1 MFKRSFLIA
10 LAICTLVGG
19 TAVYANSLQVNAAAA
34 MTGSFGLA
42 VTIEPGNTGNS
53 VYVEKTGWD
62 ETSILARWEWRRGT
76 AIADDFDSRSFQ
88 LMALLGFSDGG
99 PTPGA
104 LQIMGRAY
112 LSGKGTLGSGQP
124 PAAFWRAHAMCRNSN
139 NSARFSNTLTIPKTL
154 ASTANNVTT
163 EWEYELIPSTGTN
176 FDGTCCV
183 RVIGVGER
191 CRNDA
196 QTYLNHITGVRF
208 GAIGTGNLQS
218 TAEGTIHLDT
228 FEAFR

>member
-1 MFKRSFLIA
+1 MSTRRILVAITALI
-10 LAICTLVGG
+10 LLSG
-19 TAVYANSLQVNAAAA
+19 TTAYANSLQVNAAAA

-42 VTIEPGNTGNS
+42 VTLDPASPNNS

-62 ETSILARWEWRRGT
+62 ESSILTRWQWRRGDLV
-76 AIADDFDSRSFQ
+76 ADTIDSKSFA
-88 LMALLGFSDGG
+88 LMALLGHSTGG

-112 LSGKGTLGSGQP
+112 LSGKGHIIGQP
-124 PAAFWRAHAMCRNSN
+124 PRAFFRLHAMCRNSN

-154 ASTANNVTT
+154 AGTGTNQTVQI
-163 EWEYELIPSTGTN
+163 EYELTNSTGTN
-176 FDGTCCV
+176 FDGICCV
-183 RVIGVGER
+183 RAIGVGER
-191 CRNDA
+191 CRTDA

-208 GAIGTGNLQS
+208 GAFGTGNL
-218 TAEGTIHLDT
+218 TTDADGTYNLDT